1 MTPPCIPSQ
10 VHAIFSSL
18 DFSATPVLPFEAP
31 PATPHV
37 GSVAKILRF
46 MNPLLHRQ
54 DAKQLGS
61 IWANDPTK
69 VEEKVEDWMLDEGNA
84 GLATPMDWA
93 RHGVQSVLQGVD
105 DILAAPQRRRAD
117 KKARKAREK
126 AQFTTWF
133 DVMDNDQ
140 TRMQQELSRE
150 QMHFG

>member
-1 MTPPCIPSQ
+1 
-10 VHAIFSSL
+10 
-18 DFSATPVLPFEAP
+18 
-31 PATPHV
+31 
-37 GSVAKILRF
+37 
-46 MNPLLHRQ
+46 
-54 DAKQLGS
+54 
-61 IWANDPTK
+61 
-69 VEEKVEDWMLDEGNA
+69 MLDEGNA

-93 RHGVQSVLQGVD
+93 RHGVLSVLQGVD

-133 DVMDNDQ
+133 DAMDNDQ